1 MALALLIAGMALAAA
16 GYLSARRVDPTRWT
30 GKALRT
36 LFWLGAPASGVVATR
51 TDVHA
56 GLVIGIVAAWIVLA
70 ASAVAVLRLTRDR
83 VAGER
88 AELLLTI
95 CWPNAAWLG
104 FPVCVVVFGWG
115 ALPWPS
121 RSASSAP
128 ARSRSSS
135 CPAWWRRS

>member
-1 MALALLIAGMALAAA
+1 MVLAAA

-95 CWPNAAWLG
+95 CWPNAAWLA
-104 FPVCVVVFGWG
+104 FPVCVVVF
-115 ALPWPS
+115 
-121 RSASSAP
+121 
-128 ARSRSSS
+128 
-135 CPAWWRRS
+135 